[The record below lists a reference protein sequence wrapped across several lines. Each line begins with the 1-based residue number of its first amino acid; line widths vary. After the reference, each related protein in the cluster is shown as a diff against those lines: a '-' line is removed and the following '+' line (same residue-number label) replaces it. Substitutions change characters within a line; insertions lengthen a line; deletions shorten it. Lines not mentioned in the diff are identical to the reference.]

1 MSKLKIF
8 RTIKLI
14 SSVLAIIIG
23 YVPSSIAQTKS
34 DPLASTLKNPT
45 QPSQVVIPKPLQ
57 ADATDLNSTDRSIAA
72 LQSLD
77 QKYDCLAN
85 YPQLTEG
92 DYRSDKLRQGQSF
105 NRAEFAA
112 GIDAC
117 ANKINKLIA
126 TEQSGTVTAA
136 DLDTIKKLQQDFA
149 AELATLKKR
158 LDTTE
163 DRTAT
168 LEKQQFS
175 TTTKLTGEAV
185 LNVAGASGA
194 NRLVAGSG
202 NANIFANYRVRLNLT
217 TSFAGGS
224 TLIAGLQS
232 TNSGSGS
239 TIQSTL
245 GYNDPGGLNSSTVRL
260 GSEVQFPANPN
271 SGTTLAGLT
280 PTASGSV
287 NLYKL
292 LYLQPVNKNLIAFVG
307 TNAEVTDA
315 FPQISPLFN
324 DAQGSVSRFGTAAA
338 ITRLSGGT
346 SGFGLAS
353 AGGLIWLPTT
363 EWDVRALY
371 GSINASVPGTSVVG
385 GGLFGGSTVLASQV
399 TYKPSSNLAVAFNYA
414 HSSHAINIL
423 GTGLSSQDI
432 IAIPNT
438 VNALSP
444 GIVLDSVG
452 LTVNSGITPQIDLTA
467 TGSLFF
473 ANLPGIDARATFS
486 SWMTGV
492 SVKDVLGT
500 GNRLG
505 VLFGQPLNRSGLSG
519 SQSGVNNVTATPYQ
533 LETFFNFRVSDN
545 ISITPGVFFVFS
557 PEGIAG
563 SPTATV
569 GVVRTSLTF

>member
-1 MSKLKIF
+1 MSKIKIF
-8 RTIKLI
+8 KTIKI
-14 SSVLAIIIG
+14 VSTVLAIIVSYIPG
-23 YVPSSIAQTKS
+23 SIAQTNNHPDKK
-34 DPLASTLKNPT
+34 LASTAQPT
-45 QPSQVVIPKPLQ
+45 AKAIPTSSQ
-57 ADATDLNSTDRSIAA
+57 ADADDLNSTDSSVAT
-72 LQSLD
+72 LQSLGE
-77 QKYDCLAN
+77 KYDCLTN
-85 YPQLTEG
+85 HPQLTESE
-92 DYRSDKLRQGQSF
+92 RQSF
-105 NRAEFAA
+105 IRTELAD
-112 GIDAC
+112 GINAC
-117 ANKINKLIA
+117 AKKIGQLVADGKTGNI
-126 TEQSGTVTAA
+126 TRA
-136 DLDTIKKLQQDFA
+136 DLEDIKRLQQDFA
-149 AELATLKKR
+149 AELAVIRKR
-158 LDTTE
+158 LDTIE
-163 DRTAT
+163 ERTAT

-175 TTTKLTGEAV
+175 TTTKLTGETV

-194 NRLVAGSG
+194 NPAVASSR
-202 NANIFANYRVRLNLT
+202 NANVFANYRVRLNLT
-217 TSFAGGS
+217 TAFAGGG

-280 PTASGSV
+280 PTATGSV

-292 LYLQPVNKNLIAFVG
+292 LYLQPVNKNLIAFAG

-353 AGGLIWLPTT
+353 AGGVIWLPSK
-363 EWDVRALY
+363 EWDVRGLY

-385 GGLFGGSTVLASQV
+385 GGLFGGSTILASQV
-399 TYKPSSNLAVAFNYA
+399 TYKPSSDLALAFNYA

-432 IAIPNT
+432 VAIPNT
-438 VNALSP
+438 ANGLGQ
-444 GIVLDSVG
+444 GIVVDSLG
-452 LTVNSGITPQIDLTA
+452 LTANSSITPKIDLTA
-467 TGSLFF
+467 TGSLLF
-473 ANLPGIDARATFS
+473 ANLPGVDAKATFS
-486 SWMTGV
+486 SWMAGV
-492 SVKDVLGT
+492 NVKDVLGT

-505 VLFGQPLNRSGLSG
+505 VLFGQPLNRSALSG
-519 SQSGVNNVTATPYQ
+519 GQSGANVTTTPYQ
-533 LETFFNFRVSDN
+533 LETFLNVRLSDSVSV
-545 ISITPGVFFVFS
+545 TPGVFFVFN

-563 SPTATV
+563 APTATV
-569 GVVRTSLTF
+569 GVVRTTLTF

>member
-1 MSKLKIF
+1 MFKPKIF
-8 RTIKLI
+8 KTIKLI
-14 SSVLAIIIG
+14 STILVITISCI
-23 YVPSSIAQTKS
+23 PSSNAQTNIEQIGSNLPK
-34 DPLASTLKNPT
+34 PKLTNT
-45 QPSQVVIPKPLQ
+45 IQPSEVVIPKSLQ
-57 ADATDLNSTDRSIAA
+57 ADATDLNSTDWSVAA
-72 LQSLD
+72 LRSLG
-77 QKYDCLAN
+77 QKYNCLVN
-85 YPQLTEG
+85 YPHLTDRE
-92 DYRSDKLRQGQSF
+92 RQSF
-105 NRAEFAA
+105 TRVEFAD
-112 GIDAC
+112 GVNAC
-117 ANKINKLIA
+117 ANTIGKTIA
-126 TEQSGTVTAA
+126 TQQSDNVTSA
-136 DLDTIKKLQQDFA
+136 DLDTIKRLQQDFA
-149 AELATLKKR
+149 VELAVLKKR

-163 DRTAT
+163 ERTAT

-185 LNVAGASGA
+185 LNLAGATGA
-194 NRLVAGSG
+194 NPAVAGSS
-202 NANIFANYRVRLNLT
+202 NANVFANYRVRLNLT
-217 TSFAGGS
+217 TSFPGGS

-232 TNSGSGS
+232 TNSGSSS

-260 GSEVQFPANPN
+260 GSEVQFPANPS

-280 PTASGSV
+280 PTANSNV

-338 ITRLSGGT
+338 ITRVSGGT

-353 AGGLIWLPTT
+353 AGGAIWLPSA
-363 EWDVRALY
+363 EWDIRALY

-399 TYKPSSNLAVAFNYA
+399 TYKPSSNLAMAFNYA
-414 HSSHAINIL
+414 HSSHAIDIL

-432 IAIPNT
+432 VAIPNT
-438 VNALSP
+438 ANGLGQ
-444 GIVLDSVG
+444 GIVLDSLG
-452 LTVNSGITPQIDLTA
+452 LTVNSSITPKIDLTA

-473 ANLPGIDARATFS
+473 ANLPGVDARATFT
-486 SWMTGV
+486 SWMTGF
-492 SVKDVLGT
+492 SVKDAFGT

-505 VLFGQPLNRSGLSG
+505 VLFGQPLNRSALSG
-519 SQSGVNNVTATPYQ
+519 NQSGVNNVTATPYQ
-533 LETFFNFRVSDN
+533 LETFLNFRLSDN
-545 ISITPGVFFVFS
+545 MSITPGVFFVFN

-563 SPTATV
+563 APTATV
-569 GVVRTSLTF
+569 GVVRTTLTF